1 MKDEEIEKLLLE
13 IHNSEKYFFRTNYET
28 DSDLIDDRKVL
39 LYLLDDLKLV
49 KKPFTNESL
58 ITLTPLGVDVIEKGG
73 WIQYKEWKNQKDELE
88 LNKLKVDL
96 QLAKETLK
104 EFPKTKW
111 FARIGLFIA
120 IVLAFKE
127 LYTLLKK

>member
-13 IHNSEKYFFRTNYET
+13 IHNSEKYFFNTNYET
-28 DSDLIDDRKVL
+28 DNDFINDRKVL

-49 KKPFTNESL
+49 KKPFTDKSL
-58 ITLTPLGVDVIEKGG
+58 ITLTPLGVEVIKKGG
-73 WIQYKEWKNQKDELE
+73 WIKYKECKNQKDDLE

-96 QLAKETLK
+96 QLAEETLK

-111 FARIGLFIA
+111 FARIGFFIA
-120 IVLAFKE
+120 IVLALKE
-127 LYTLLKK
+127 LYILIKK